1 MSCTLSKSIICMNSI
16 LLAHSIQLAKNL
28 FRFLYNIL
36 WKNQNELFGQPNI
49 LLHTLTRL
57 KVKIFLYV
65 LLGPVKYLAQC
76 NYKLVGK
83 VRNE

>member
-1 MSCTLSKSIICMNSI
+1 MNSI
-16 LLAHSIQLAKNL
+16 LLPHSIRLAKNL

-36 WKNQNELFGQPNI
+36 WKNVNELFGQPNI
-49 LLHTLTRL
+49 LLLTLTRL

-65 LLGPVKYLAQC
+65 LLGAMKYLAQC
-76 NYKLVGK
+76 NNKLVGK